1 MASPIHAPE
10 AAETV
15 ANDVLAIAGEL
26 PRKVTFK
33 TVHFSFLS
41 VNSMRIP
48 IQRITLTHIEFPH
61 AL

>member
-1 MASPIHAPE
+1 MAFPIHAPE
-10 AAETV
+10 SAKTV
-15 ANDVLAIAGEL
+15 AKYVLAIAGKL
-26 PRKVTFK
+26 PRKITFQ
-33 TVHFSFLS
+33 TAHFSFLS